1 MPNLTDIL
9 GGSSGSLSGE
19 VSGDAAS
26 TISSSV
32 APSGEIIAR
41 RPSVVNAFEG
51 VLETT
56 YKGEFVEMELFGA
69 DKLSVTVYPISGTWP
84 SAPASAVLGIYSTI
98 TPGVL
103 DSVTGSASVT
113 SVTASQS
120 QSELNVVGRRSA
132 LVRVDTAGTG
142 QVFVSMTAIK
152 S

>member
-1 MPNLTDIL
+1 MPDLTDIL
-9 GGSSGSLSGE
+9 GGSSGELSPGE
-19 VSGDAAS
+19 LSDTFTSPAFTGLDAA
-26 TISSSV
+26 TPV
-32 APSGEIIAR
+32 R

-51 VLETT
+51 ILETT

-69 DKLSVTVYPISGTWP
+69 DKLSVTVYPISGAWP
-84 SAPASAVLGIYSTI
+84 SVPTNAVLGIYSTI

-103 DSVTGSASVT
+103 DAVTGSASVT
-113 SVTASQS
+113 SVSASQS
-120 QSELNVVGRRSA
+120 QSELNVVGRKSA